1 MYVFLHDNCVS
12 FTLFFFSLSLSL
24 LASFPP
30 PFLLSPLL
38 FLCTSQGELA
48 DPWILP
54 VIQGYVEVRQI
65 PVLCHETP
73 DVLQAGG
80 KRGQEERGRRGEAT
94 NLKSKSGPPMGWG
107 SYEMVEMVKG
117 QLSGVEI
124 GIVPLVTQL
133 KFIPGLTST
142 VSLIPSPPPSLPS
155 STVSLVPRPPPSLP
169 SSTLC
174 TNDRELG
181 GRGGGVI
188 ISCGALQV
196 LGYLRN

>member
-1 MYVFLHDNCVS
+1 MMYVFLHDNCVS

-24 LASFPP
+24 LPSFPP
-30 PFLLSPLL
+30 PFLLSSLL
-38 FLCTSQGELA
+38 SLCTSQGELA

-117 QLSGVEI
+117 QLSRVEI

-133 KFIPGLTST
+133 KFIPGLPSSA
-142 VSLIPSPPPSLPS
+142 VSLIPRPPPSLPS
-155 STVSLVPRPPPSLP
+155 STVSLVPRPHPAFHHLQLVSFPGPTQPS
-169 SSTLC
+169 
-174 TNDRELG
+174 
-181 GRGGGVI
+181 I
-188 ISCGALQV
+188 IYS
-196 LGYLRN
+196 

>member
-1 MYVFLHDNCVS
+1 MFLHDNCVS

-24 LASFPP
+24 LPSFPP
-30 PFLLSPLL
+30 PFLLSSLL
-38 FLCTSQGELA
+38 SLCTSQGELA

-117 QLSGVEI
+117 QLSRVEI

-142 VSLIPSPPPSLPS
+142 VSLIPRPHPAFPHLQL
-155 STVSLVPRPPPSLP
+155 VSFPGPHPAFHHLQLVSFPGPHPAFPHLHYVQM
-169 SSTLC
+169 TE
-174 TNDRELG
+174 N
-181 GRGGGVI
+181 
-188 ISCGALQV
+188 
-196 LGYLRN
+196 